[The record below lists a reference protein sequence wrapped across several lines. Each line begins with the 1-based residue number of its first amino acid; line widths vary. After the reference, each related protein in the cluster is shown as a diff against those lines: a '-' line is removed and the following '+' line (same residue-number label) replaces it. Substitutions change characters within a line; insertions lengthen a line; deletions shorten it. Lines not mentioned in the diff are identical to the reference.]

1 MKGSSGSVK
10 QAKDF
15 TSAVSKALY
24 PATNSVDSGIAH
36 DSFMSSLRRVYTFHC
51 QTREELT
58 VTMIFLKQFI
68 KNNPEVCVI
77 ILDSILKSWRDNAHF
92 KDHTATS
99 AKEIG
104 MIKTSWIQGLKEI
117 TQECSVVVFVA
128 VPRMMSER
136 NEHTWQGLITH
147 SYLLE
152 FTSAHVPLTLASS
165 RDYNKDALKEV
176 TTFGNATHSL
186 LYLGGRVDD
195 KSNAKQ
201 RIDFFIT
208 SSGIQ
213 FMHRK

>member
-15 TSAVSKALY
+15 SSAVNKA
-24 PATNSVDSGIAH
+24 ATDSVDSGIAH

-58 VTMIFLKQFI
+58 VTIIFLKQFI

-77 ILDSILKSWRDNAHF
+77 ILDSILKSWRDNANF
-92 KDHTATS
+92 KDDTATS

-117 TQECSVVVFVA
+117 TQEFNVIVFVA

-136 NEHTWQGLITH
+136 NEHTWQSLITH

-176 TTFGNATHSL
+176 STFGNATHSL
-186 LYLGGRVDD
+186 VYLGGRVDD

-213 FMHRK
+213 FIHSK